1 MAATIID
8 GKAVAAE
15 VRGRVA
21 EDVKAYA
28 DAHEGRVPGLATV
41 LVGDDPASHVYVS
54 NKRKHTEEVGMR
66 SIHRGLDASTSQEE
80 LLALVGELN
89 VDEGVDGILVQLP
102 LPDQID
108 EELEAAK
115 VYVALARLET
125 QGLVSARD
133 EKERPAGRRGRPRR
147 IYHLTASGLRAMKAG
162 AKLYADPVTAYR
174 GDTEDAEE
182 GVKA

>member
-1 MAATIID
+1 MY
-8 GKAVAAE
+8 AVIRAIRFLGLRASGTE
-15 VRGRVA
+15 IR
-21 EDVKAYA
+21 
-28 DAHEGRVPGLATV
+28 AHIAR
-41 LVGDDPASHVYVS
+41 
-54 NKRKHTEEVGMR
+54 
-66 SIHRGLDASTSQEE
+66 
-80 LLALVGELN
+80 
-89 VDEGVDGILVQLP
+89 
-102 LPDQID
+102 QID

-133 EKERPAGRRGRPRR
+133 EVERPAGRRGRPRR
-147 IYHLTASGLRAMKAG
+147 IYKLTASGLRGLEAG